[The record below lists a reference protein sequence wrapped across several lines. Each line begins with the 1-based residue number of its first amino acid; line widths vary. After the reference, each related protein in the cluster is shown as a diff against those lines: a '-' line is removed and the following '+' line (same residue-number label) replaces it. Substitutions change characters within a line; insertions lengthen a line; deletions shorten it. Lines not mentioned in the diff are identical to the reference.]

1 MSEDV
6 TKDKDYRGKLLRL
19 FRIVMLLTRS
29 PLGVHITELSEK
41 LGVTTRTVYRDLE
54 LLGQIGFAADELERG
69 KYIIRGLEK
78 ETQKFEKNL
87 QFTAEE
93 AGILSQAVQSI
104 ANNHPMKKGLLE
116 KLLTF
121 SGMEDVLKVIVR
133 HDISRNL
140 EVLAKAVREKKQV
153 HLRNYHSAHS
163 GSISTRLVEPYAFSA
178 DGVFI
183 KGFEHETLSNKTFK
197 IERIEDVTM
206 LDVKWRYEKRHE
218 KTSVP
223 DIFGINSGE
232 KHWVKLSLSLRAA
245 RLLQEEYP
253 LSRPYVNKEGT
264 NTYLFHARI
273 NSFIGVSR
281 FILGLCDEVEVLEP
295 TALVDYLE
303 KRISARKFAN
313 TTKESNLRQANS
325 DQ

>member
-1 MSEDV
+1 MSEDS

-29 PLGVHITELSEK
+29 PLGIHINELAEK
-41 LGVTTRTVYRDLE
+41 MGVTTRTIYRDLE
-54 LLGQIGFAADELERG
+54 LLSSVGFAADEIERG
-69 KYIIRGLEK
+69 KYLIRGLER

-93 AGILSQAVQSI
+93 AGILAQSVQSI
-104 ANNHPMKKGLLE
+104 ANTPPMKKGLLE
-116 KLLTF
+116 KLPTF

-140 EVLAKAVREKKQV
+140 EVLARAVREKRQV

-197 IERIEDVTM
+197 IERIEDVGM
-206 LDVKWRYEKRHE
+206 LDAKWRYERRHE
-218 KTSVP
+218 KANAP

-232 KHWVKLSLSLRAA
+232 KHWVKLMLSLRAA

-253 LSRPYVNKEGT
+253 LSRPYVSKEGPSQ
-264 NTYLFHARI
+264 YIFHAKI

-295 TALVDYLE
+295 LALVDYLE
-303 KRISARKFAN
+303 KRIQQRKFGGGTA
-313 TTKESNLRQANS
+313 T
-325 DQ
+325 